1 MPMSIVIFYREKA
14 ALTG

>member
-1 MPMSIVIFYREKA
+1 MSIVIFYREKA